1 MGDPASSVPALTGT
15 LPVVLVLALAAGLA
29 LVALGLTVRR
39 RAAQRRLRERA
50 GRELGL
56 TVPGDV
62 RVSLTREH
70 RHPGAFLLAYPRW
83 RYAHRDGTRDR
94 RRLGNRVLR
103 RWSVLEV
110 GRWRLVSTDLFGL
123 YDLVL
128 QLRASGVA
136 VACSQQELNKLRASE
151 ARGLARRNGS
161 CLTGIVDA
169 FAGCPGEFAPM
180 CADLFR
186 GAGYRVE
193 TPGPT
198 THRGFDLRLWRGGQ
212 RYIMACFCQD
222 WHQPVD
228 RALVHRLQEANVV
241 EGADAMILVSTGPLS
256 PEATAFATQVG
267 IRIVDGDR
275 LVSMFQR
282 VWGSVEPPSYS
293 PGSVVRLTRGEL
305 LIGFPADMRHR
316 AI

>member
-1 MGDPASSVPALTGT
+1 MGDPASSVLALTGA
-15 LPVVLVLALAAGLA
+15 LPVVLILALAAGLA
-29 LVALGLTVRR
+29 LIVLGLAVRR
-39 RAAQRRLRERA
+39 RAILRRLRECA

-56 TVPGDV
+56 TIPGDV
-62 RVSLTREH
+62 RVSPTPES

-94 RRLGNRVLR
+94 RRLGNRVVR

-110 GRWRLVSTDLFGL
+110 GRWRLVSADLFGL

-128 QLRASGVA
+128 GLRASGVA
-136 VACSQQELNKLRASE
+136 VACSQQELNKLRAGE
-151 ARGLARRNGS
+151 ARVLARRDGS
-161 CLTGIVDA
+161 CLTGIVAA

-198 THRGFDLRLWRGGQ
+198 AHRGFDLRLWRGGQ
-212 RYIMACFCQD
+212 RYVVACACQD
-222 WHQPVD
+222 WRQPVD

-256 PEATAFATQVG
+256 PEATAVAVQAG
-267 IRIVDGDR
+267 IRIIDGER

-282 VWGSVEPPSYS
+282 VWGSVEPPAYS

-316 AI
+316 SI

>member
-1 MGDPASSVPALTGT
+1 MGDPASSVLALTGT
-15 LPVVLVLALAAGLA
+15 LPAVLILALAAGLA
-29 LVALGLTVRR
+29 LISLGLTVRR
-39 RAAQRRLRERA
+39 RATQRRLREQA
-50 GRELGL
+50 CGELGL
-56 TVPGDV
+56 SIPGDV
-62 RVSLTREH
+62 RVSLAREH

-94 RRLGNRVLR
+94 RRLGNRVVR

-110 GRWRLVSTDLFGL
+110 GRWRLVSTDLFGV

-128 QLRASGVA
+128 ELRASGVA

-151 ARGLARRNGS
+151 ARVLARRDGS
-161 CLTGIVDA
+161 CLAGMVAA

-193 TPGPT
+193 IPGPT
-198 THRGFDLRLWRGGQ
+198 AHRGFDLRLWRGGQ
-212 RYIMACFCQD
+212 RYIVACSCQD
-222 WHQPVD
+222 GRHPVD
-228 RALVHRLQEANVV
+228 RALVQWLQEANVV

-256 PEATAFATQVG
+256 PEATAVAAQVG
-267 IRIVDGDR
+267 IRIVDGET

-282 VWGSVEPPSYS
+282 VWGSVEPPAYS
-293 PGSVVRLTRGEL
+293 PGSVLRLTRGEL

-316 AI
+316 SI